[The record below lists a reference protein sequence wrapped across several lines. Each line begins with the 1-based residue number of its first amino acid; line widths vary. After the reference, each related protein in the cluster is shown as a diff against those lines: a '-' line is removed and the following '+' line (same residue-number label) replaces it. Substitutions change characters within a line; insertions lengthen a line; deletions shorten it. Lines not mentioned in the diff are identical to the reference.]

1 MVIWAVVK
9 LILWHSK
16 ILFVFKD
23 KYLKEEELIFT
34 DIHLWSSDLCF
45 HQQAFLPGSWES
57 KESLAVRST
66 KLTVTLIRPLWRW
79 EFNYTT
85 FTRSAAPPHSPE
97 DLQKV
102 VESGQA
108 SDKTLLLLNH
118 GRCLSLK
125 MQKRKQIPKFAL
137 TRTKA
142 LTRRLWFSSGIKIL
156 MSIYHCTLSFAFAIS
171 FHPILFPGHCAH

>member
-1 MVIWAVVK
+1 MVIWTVVK

-16 ILFVFKD
+16 IPFVFKD
-23 KYLKEEELIFT
+23 KCLKENELIFT

-66 KLTVTLIRPLWRW
+66 KFTVTLIHPVLWW

-85 FTRSAAPPHSPE
+85 FMRSAVPLHSLE

-118 GRCLSLK
+118 KRCLCLK
-125 MQKRKQIPKFAL
+125 MHKCKQILKFAL

-142 LTRRLWFSSGIKIL
+142 LTRRLWFSSGMKIL
-156 MSIYHCTLSFAFAIS
+156 VSI
-171 FHPILFPGHCAH
+171 